1 MTARPSR
8 ASQQVMELSILWA
21 YPETM
26 VLAVIPEPLM
36 VPKVS
41 LHVNTSPELW
51 TFFPLTVSSEV
62 PQKPTLRGPSSALT
76 SRLVPLPAEAHILAE
91 DPSETSCELDMLNVR
106 LLACSVFP

>member
-1 MTARPSR
+1 MTARPSG

-51 TFFPLTVSSEV
+51 TFFPLTVSREV
-62 PQKPTLRGPSSALT
+62 PQKPTLRGPSS
-76 SRLVPLPAEAHILAE
+76 VLPAEAHILAE
-91 DPSETSCELDMLNVR
+91 DPSETSCELDMLNVH